1 MELRGIMKLAKE
13 KKATMPK
20 MVLQPLHTY
29 FSDRKDNR
37 ERKWRPLMLHTS
49 RKLF

>member
-1 MELRGIMKLAKE
+1 MASIS
-13 KKATMPK
+13 KATLPK

-29 FSDRKDNR
+29 FSYRKESR
-37 ERKWRPLMLHTS
+37 ERKSRPLMLHTS